1 MIIVLFIRIRLTE
14 EIDFFRG
21 RFGRNHTAMLSKY
34 SEDFRYDFHPAGS
47 VVFSQGSRKMSLD
60 YM

>member
-1 MIIVLFIRIRLTE
+1 MYYCFILIRLTE

-34 SEDFRYDFHPAGS
+34 SDDFRYDFHPAGS
-47 VVFSQGSRKMSLD
+47 VLFSQGRRNLF
-60 YM
+60 